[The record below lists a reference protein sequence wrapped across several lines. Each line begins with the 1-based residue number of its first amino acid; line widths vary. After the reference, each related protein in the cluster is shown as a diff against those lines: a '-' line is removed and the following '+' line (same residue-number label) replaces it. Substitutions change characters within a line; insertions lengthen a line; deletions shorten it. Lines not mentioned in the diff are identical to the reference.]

1 MIECGDG
8 KAVTAAKKDLD
19 TLATQLTHVLVD
31 KTYENDVDA
40 YIARGIP
47 CVSPDFI
54 AEHLF
59 EVR

>member
-1 MIECGDG
+1 MGIPC
-8 KAVTAAKKDLD
+8 VSLD
-19 TLATQLTHVLVD
+19 FIAEHLSEVRCND
-31 KTYENDVDA
+31 DENDIDA

-47 CVSPDFI
+47 CVSLDFI